1 MQEYIGSY
9 INGNVYTRLKYD
21 GTRERFS
28 FDDEFKPEFAECIDV
43 TLTARCRMGCPFC
56 YANCTPNG
64 KHADILAQHWIETLH
79 PYTELAINGN
89 DLDHPD
95 LVPFLEKMHEKKVIV
110 NMTVHQKQFLDN
122 KSLIHVLTD
131 NHLIYGIG
139 VSLSN
144 PTDEFIKSV
153 KEFPNAV
160 IHTINGILTEDQ
172 VNKLAYNGLKLL
184 ILGYKNIGRGKNY
197 MADYPEEV
205 CGNMQWLHDNIS
217 DLLGKFTVISFDNN
231 SLEQLEIRKYLTPD
245 EWEEFYSGNE
255 GSTSFFI
262 DAVNHE
268 FSESS
273 LTSEDM
279 RYPMMDSVDDMF
291 KVIQNEYE
299 G

>member
-1 MQEYIGSY
+1 MAELLGRYL
-9 INGNVYTRLKYD
+9 NGNFCTSIYSD
-21 GTRERFS
+21 GTRERYT
-28 FDDEFKPEFAECIDV
+28 DEDEFKPAFAETIDC
-43 TLTARCRMGCPFC
+43 TLTSRCRMGCKFC
-56 YANCTPNG
+56 YANCTPDG
-64 KHADILAQHWIETLH
+64 KHADILNQKWLDTLH

-89 DLDHPD
+89 DMDHPD
-95 LVPFLEKMHEKKVIV
+95 LIPFLEKMRDKKVIV

-122 KSLIHVLTD
+122 KPLIHVLTD
-131 NHLIYGIG
+131 NSLIKGIG
-139 VSLSN
+139 ISLSN

-160 IHTINGILTEDQ
+160 IHTINGILTKEQ
-172 VNKLAYNGLKLL
+172 VDKMSYKGLNLL
-184 ILGYKNIGRGKNY
+184 ILGYKNIGRGKKYIN
-197 MADYPEEV
+197 DYPEEV

-231 SLEQLEIRKYLTPD
+231 SLEQLEIEQYLTPD

-255 GSTSFFI
+255 GSCSFFI

-279 RYPMMDSVDDMF
+279 RYPMMDSVDAMF

-299 G
+299 